1 MFRSF
6 LSACSVV
13 VLVLPTLLFPTT
25 SRACPVIIPE
35 TLLSLYRNSD
45 AIFIARFDKA
55 EDADIVEDSD
65 RDTVLNVRKE
75 FYVSSALKG
84 ELRKLFVLE
93 EREYRYKQIPYNQ
106 TPPDE
111 PAEAEENDEGD
122 APYSR
127 PTLKP
132 GDTVLLFLKE
142 QHNPNGTV
150 TLGLT
155 HFRDA
160 IKKISGERLDAYEA
174 SIRDLNSIFGGKTK
188 ADDAKIVDWL
198 VRTAQD
204 PLTRWEGAFE
214 LQQSYQAMQ
223 WQESSKQEAEEEE
236 SKEVETSDETA
247 AAEEPEETEAAEPEV
262 EIKSEESDAEKFDNA
277 VYARLLTDAQKQTLM
292 NVLVE
297 PAAEQTGA
305 ADPKPMSEG
314 DHVLIQLVSNWG
326 NSKLAKVLLE
336 KIQREGEDPY
346 AVYRL
351 METMVSVLGD
361 EELEKVADEYG
372 DVYYEDADSVVESD
386 DDEEEVAD
394 EEESPADASE
404 NSAVVAEN
412 SSDADKAASDEVIAV
427 EESGDGAKQAHRV
440 TYGELRAEVLAKF
453 VARTAVAIA
462 NAEAKEIAKAE
473 R

>member
-1 MFRSF
+1 
-6 LSACSVV
+6 
-13 VLVLPTLLFPTT
+13 
-25 SRACPVIIPE
+25 
-35 TLLSLYRNSD
+35 
-45 AIFIARFDKA
+45 
-55 EDADIVEDSD
+55 
-65 RDTVLNVRKE
+65 
-75 FYVSSALKG
+75 
-84 ELRKLFVLE
+84 
-93 EREYRYKQIPYNQ
+93 
-106 TPPDE
+106 
-111 PAEAEENDEGD
+111 
-122 APYSR
+122 
-127 PTLKP
+127 
-132 GDTVLLFLKE
+132 
-142 QHNPNGTV
+142 
-150 TLGLT
+150 
-155 HFRDA
+155 
-160 IKKISGERLDAYEA
+160 
-174 SIRDLNSIFGGKTK
+174 LNSIFGGKTK